1 MEEWSVRNSNISAV
15 GAEVSKSVSGGK
27 SALSTQAGLQSK
39 EKESGGLY
47 FFIENRTLLFY
58 FNRTV
63 LHSLEGGSPSPDQRP
78 SS

>member
-1 MEEWSVRNSNISAV
+1 MECSKFYYLI

-47 FFIENRTLLFY
+47 LKIGLYFLIEIGLY
-58 FNRTV
+58 
-63 LHSLEGGSPSPDQRP
+63 
-78 SS
+78 